1 MTAGEVCIRQVQS
14 VNKDAAIFDAA
25 RRMRE
30 FHVGDLVVI
39 EERNGRRIPVGILT
53 DRDIVVSVAAQDLEH
68 IRSLLVGDVVLP
80 RLVTARTSDSVH
92 AVLKTMRTH
101 GIRRLPIVDESGT
114 LCGILSLDDIL
125 GVLAEELSDVVKII
139 AREQQQER
147 STRLSSM

>member
-1 MTAGEVCIRQVQS
+1 MTAGEVCTRQVQS
-14 VNKDAAIFDAA
+14 VNKDTALFDAA

-30 FHVGDLVVI
+30 FHVGDLVVV

-68 IRSLLVGDVVLP
+68 LRQLLVGDVVLP

-101 GIRRLPIVDESGT
+101 GIRRLPIVDEGGT